1 MNADVQKPQLRPLRL
16 VHLGGERVSN
26 LRANIE
32 NDSTRAEQSTEET
45 KAVKEPEGSF
55 KTQDVVPGEIHPLLG
70 SITEPEIPRG
80 EKGARYLLR
89 RTPSNYLLNQVYG
102 LWVFVSLFILTL
114 IMTRKVSVEQY
125 GVYAIA
131 SAAFNTIAYIIAFGL
146 EDATTTFVP
155 RVLAEHGRAA
165 AALLVRRLLAL
176 RLVILIV
183 TVSLMLFTLPVLA
196 LLIAALPVS
205 GSAGIAAGLRS
216 PGLPGHITPI
226 AFWVVGN
233 GIISLFIAIYASEMR
248 MRIVF
253 IFGSVAQVLL
263 LGLSFITLQLGWG
276 IDSVLWLQAI
286 CSLLTA
292 VVFVLWQ
299 APLLLTRGATY
310 KQSMQPVLR
319 VGISAWI
326 TNLISGALLKQVS
339 IILLVYFA
347 VSVAQIAYFN
357 LSFQLADAASLLL
370 VSGFGAVG
378 GSALAAA
385 FVGKDYHRLARTWQ
399 TLIKVETLLSAP
411 VLVFCLFNAQAVVH
425 LLYGSK
431 YDQVGSLMAIFLFFN
446 IIVRVLGTPIH
457 QLTLYV
463 IGKPRLVVLGQ
474 FVGLIVAIMFGIVLI
489 SHWGPA
495 GALVADGISK
505 IIMGCLLLAF
515 LWRDLPEKYPLG
527 FTLRMLLALTIA
539 ALPGIIWHP
548 SGRVMLVIA
557 GVVFLVLSFG
567 LLLLIKPLNPE
578 DLEMVGEVN
587 TGAVRY
593 LKWFGRGAK
602 AQQEG
607 NG

>member
-1 MNADVQKPQLRPLRL
+1 MMR
-16 VHLGGERVSN
+16 S
-26 LRANIE
+26 
-32 NDSTRAEQSTEET
+32 EQSGKKA
-45 KAVKEPEGSF
+45 KAVKEPESAIE
-55 KTQDVVPGEIHPLLG
+55 TTDVVPDEIPGLF
-70 SITEPEIPRG
+70 SNIPEIEVPRG
-80 EKGARYLLR
+80 ENGARYLLK
-89 RTPSNYLLNQVYG
+89 RTPSNYLLNQIYG
-102 LWVFVSLFILTL
+102 LWVFASLFILTL

-165 AALLVRRLLAL
+165 AALLVRRLLAI
-176 RLVILIV
+176 RLVILTI
-183 TVSLMLFTLPVLA
+183 TVGIILFTLPVLA
-196 LLIAALPVS
+196 VFIAAIPVS

-226 AFWVVGN
+226 AFWLLGN
-233 GIISLFIAIYASEMR
+233 GITSLFIAIYASEMR

-253 IFGSVAQVLL
+253 IFGSIAQLLL

-292 VVFVLWQ
+292 AVFVIWQ

-319 VGISAWI
+319 VGISAWL
-326 TNLISGALLKQVS
+326 TNLVSGALLKQVS
-339 IILLVYFA
+339 IILLAYFA

-385 FVGKDYHRLARTWQ
+385 FVGKNYERLARTWQ

-425 LLYGSK
+425 LLYGNK

-474 FVGLIVAIMFGIVLI
+474 FIGLITVITLGIVLI
-489 SHWGPA
+489 PHWGPA

-527 FTLRMLLALTIA
+527 FTLRILLALTIA

-548 SGRVMLVIA
+548 SGRVLLVIS
-557 GVVFLVLSFG
+557 GIMFLLLTIG
-567 LLLLIKPLNPE
+567 LLLVIKPLNPE

-587 TGAVRY
+587 KKAVRY
-593 LKWFGRGAK
+593 LSWFGRGVK
-602 AQQEG
+602 A
-607 NG
+607 

>member
-1 MNADVQKPQLRPLRL
+1 MNVNIHKPQLRPLRL
-16 VHLGGERVSN
+16 MRFGGEQVN
-26 LRANIE
+26 GPKANAE
-32 NDSTRAEQSTEET
+32 DSMMRSEQSSKEA
-45 KAVKEPEGSF
+45 KAVKKPENAIETNNVIS
-55 KTQDVVPGEIHPLLG
+55 DELPALL
-70 SITEPEIPRG
+70 SNISEPEIPHG
-80 EKGARYLLR
+80 EKGARYLLK
-89 RTPSNYLLNQVYG
+89 RTPSNYLLNQIYG
-102 LWVFVSLFILTL
+102 LWVFASLFILTL

-125 GVYAIA
+125 GIYAIA
-131 SAAFNTIAYIIAFGL
+131 TAAFNTIAYIIGFGL

-155 RVLAEHGRAA
+155 RILAENGRAA
-165 AALLVRRLLAL
+165 AALLVRRLLVL
-176 RLVILIV
+176 RLVILTI
-183 TVSLMLFTLPVLA
+183 TVCIMLFTLPVLA
-196 LLIAALPVS
+196 ILFAAIPVS

-216 PGLPGHITPI
+216 PGLLGHITPI
-226 AFWVVGN
+226 AFWVLGN
-233 GIISLFIAIYASEMR
+233 GITSLFIAIYASEMR

-253 IFGSVAQVLL
+253 IFGSVAQVIL
-263 LGLSFITLQLGWG
+263 LGLSFITLQLGLG

-292 VVFVLWQ
+292 AVFVLWQ

-319 VGISAWI
+319 VGISAWL
-326 TNLISGALLKQVS
+326 TNLVSGALLKQVS
-339 IILLVYFA
+339 IILLAYFA
-347 VSVAQIAYFN
+347 VSVVQIAYFN

-370 VSGFGAVG
+370 VSGFGAVA

-385 FVGKDYHRLARTWQ
+385 YVGKNSERLARTWQ

-431 YDQVGSLMAIFLFFN
+431 YDQVGSLLAIFLFFN
-446 IIVRVLGTPIH
+446 IIVRVLGTTIH
-457 QLTLYV
+457 QSTLYV

-474 FVGLIVAIMFGIVLI
+474 FIGLIALIMLGIAFI
-489 SHWGPA
+489 PHWGPA

-505 IIMGCLLLAF
+505 IIIGCLLLAF

-548 SGRVMLVIA
+548 SGRVMLVMS
-557 GVVFLVLSFG
+557 GVVFLVFALG
-567 LLLLIKPLNPE
+567 ILLLIKPLSAK

-587 TGAVRY
+587 TRAVKY
-593 LKWFGRGAK
+593 LRWFGRGVK
-602 AQQEG
+602 A
-607 NG
+607 

>member
-1 MNADVQKPQLRPLRL
+1 MNVNIHKPQLRPLRL
-16 VHLGGERVSN
+16 MRFGGEQVN
-26 LRANIE
+26 GPKANAE
-32 NDSTRAEQSTEET
+32 DSMMRSEQSSKEA
-45 KAVKEPEGSF
+45 KAVKEPENAIETNNVIS
-55 KTQDVVPGEIHPLLG
+55 DELPALL
-70 SITEPEIPRG
+70 SNISEPEIPHG
-80 EKGARYLLR
+80 EKGARYLLK
-89 RTPSNYLLNQVYG
+89 RTPSNYLLNQIYG
-102 LWVFVSLFILTL
+102 LWVFASLFILTL

-125 GVYAIA
+125 GIYAIA
-131 SAAFNTIAYIIAFGL
+131 TAAFNTIAYIIGFGL

-155 RVLAEHGRAA
+155 RILAENGRAA
-165 AALLVRRLLAL
+165 AAFLVRRLLVL
-176 RLVILIV
+176 RLVILTI
-183 TVSLMLFTLPVLA
+183 TVCIMLFTLPVLA
-196 LLIAALPVS
+196 ILIAAIPVS

-216 PGLPGHITPI
+216 PGLLGHITPI
-226 AFWVVGN
+226 AFWVLGN
-233 GIISLFIAIYASEMR
+233 GITSLFIAIYASEMR

-253 IFGSVAQVLL
+253 IFGSVAQVIL
-263 LGLSFITLQLGWG
+263 LGLSFITLQLGLG

-292 VVFVLWQ
+292 AVFVLWQ

-319 VGISAWI
+319 VGISAWL
-326 TNLISGALLKQVS
+326 TNLVSGALLKQVS
-339 IILLVYFA
+339 IILLAYFA
-347 VSVAQIAYFN
+347 VSVVQIAYFN

-370 VSGFGAVG
+370 VSGFGAVA

-385 FVGKDYHRLARTWQ
+385 YVGKNSERLARTWQ

-431 YDQVGSLMAIFLFFN
+431 YDQVGSLLAIFLFFN
-446 IIVRVLGTPIH
+446 IIVRVLGTTIH
-457 QLTLYV
+457 QSTLYV

-474 FVGLIVAIMFGIVLI
+474 FIGLIALIMLGIAFI
-489 SHWGPA
+489 PHWGPA

-505 IIMGCLLLAF
+505 IIIGCLLLAF

-548 SGRVMLVIA
+548 SGRVMLVMS
-557 GVVFLVLSFG
+557 GVVFLVFALG
-567 LLLLIKPLNPE
+567 ILLLIKPLSAK

-587 TGAVRY
+587 TRAVKY
-593 LKWFGRGAK
+593 LRWFGRGVK
-602 AQQEG
+602 A
-607 NG
+607 

>member
-1 MNADVQKPQLRPLRL
+1 MNVKQKTLLRPLRL
-16 VHLGGERVSN
+16 IHLGREQVDGSATE
-26 LRANIE
+26 IQ
-32 NDSTRAEQSTEET
+32 DSKMRSEQSSKHA
-45 KAVKEPEGSF
+45 KAVKEPESMIET
-55 KTQDVVPGEIHPLLG
+55 KDRDPDEIHTLLG
-70 SITEPEIPRG
+70 NIPEIDIPLG
-80 EKGARYLLR
+80 EKGARYLLK

-102 LWVFVSLFILTL
+102 LWVFASLFILTL
-114 IMTRKVSVEQY
+114 IMTRKVSVTQY

-155 RVLAEHGRAA
+155 RVFAEHGRAA
-165 AALLVRRLLAL
+165 AALLVRRLLAI
-176 RLVILIV
+176 RL
-183 TVSLMLFTLPVLA
+183 TVLTITVAVMIFTLPLLA
-196 LLIAALPVS
+196 TLIAALPVS
-205 GSAGIAAGLRS
+205 GSAGIAASLRS
-216 PGLPGHITPI
+216 PGLFGHITPI
-226 AFWVVGN
+226 AFWVLGN
-233 GIISLFIAIYASEMR
+233 GITSLFIAIYASEMR

-253 IFGSVAQVLL
+253 IFGSIAQILL
-263 LGLSFITLQLGWG
+263 LVFSFITLQLGWG

-292 VVFVLWQ
+292 GVFLIWQ
-299 APLLLTRGATY
+299 TPLLLTRGATY
-310 KQSMQPVLR
+310 KQALQPVLR
-319 VGISAWI
+319 VGISAWV

-339 IILLVYFA
+339 IILLAYFA

-370 VSGFGAVG
+370 VSGFGAVA

-385 FVGKDYHRLARTWQ
+385 FVGKDYERLARTWQ

-446 IIVRVLGTPIH
+446 IIVRVLGTTIH
-457 QLTLYV
+457 QSTLYV

-474 FVGLIVAIMFGIVLI
+474 FVGLIAAILFGIVLI
-489 SHWGPA
+489 SRWGPA

-515 LWRDLPEKYPLG
+515 LWRDLPKKYPLG
-527 FTLRMLLALTIA
+527 FTARMLLALTIA
-539 ALPGIIWHP
+539 ALPGIVWHP
-548 SGRVMLVIA
+548 SGRFSLVIA
-557 GVVFLVLSFG
+557 GIVFLVLAIG
-567 LLLLIKPLNPE
+567 LLLVMKPLNTG

-587 TGAVRY
+587 TVVVKY
-593 LKWFGRGAK
+593 LKWFGRGVK
-602 AQQEG
+602 A
-607 NG
+607 